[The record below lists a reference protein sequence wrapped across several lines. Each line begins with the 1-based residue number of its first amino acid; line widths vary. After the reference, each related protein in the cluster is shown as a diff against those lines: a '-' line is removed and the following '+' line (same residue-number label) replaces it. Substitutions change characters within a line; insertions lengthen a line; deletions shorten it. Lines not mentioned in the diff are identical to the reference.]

1 MVSKQPSLTDS
12 NLPFAQRSELLLSA
26 AMLAVLI
33 VLLIPLPPMLIDAL
47 LATNISLTLM
57 VLLVTLSAR
66 QPLEFSVFPSVL
78 LLLTLI
84 RLSLNVATTRQILL
98 QGDAGRIVYT
108 FGNFVVGGNL
118 IVGLVVFLILVVI
131 QFVVITRGAGRISEV
146 AARFT
151 LDALP
156 GKQMA
161 IDAELNAGLI
171 DENEARRRRHLV
183 MREAEFY
190 GAMDGASKF
199 VRGDA
204 IAGLIITAVN
214 LIGGMVIGL
223 GDGLSFLEA
232 IRTYSVLTVGDGLVS
247 QIPALI
253 TATAAGMLIT
263 KASTSV
269 SVAEELAE
277 QVFLKPRALLTGAG
291 LLGAIALTPGLPKV
305 PFFLLAG
312 GLGWAGWRLTQ
323 RRAEAAKQAE
333 AQQKREPVAARPQ
346 EVKLEELLQHDRAAV
361 EIGARLIPLVD
372 PRRGTGLLERIA
384 GLRRDMARKHGIL
397 VPPVRIRDNLEL
409 APNQYRIL
417 INGYEEARYE
427 LYPDEMLAIE
437 TGSVQGK
444 LDGRATRE
452 PAFGL
457 PAYWIAPSE
466 AQRAEMLGYTVV
478 DPATVLVTHLGEVVR
493 RHAHELLSRE
503 DVKRLVDKVKE
514 ASPTLVEELIPNLV
528 TLSTVQQVLAGLLE
542 EQVPITNLTRI
553 LESLAVHAPN
563 IKDPVELVERV
574 RVDLGRTIC
583 ERFRTADGRVRAI
596 VFDPRVELHFKQS
609 LRGRQLVLEPSL
621 MQRLIERL
629 ADELRK
635 AVAADQEVAVAVEKQ
650 LRRPLRSLLVRALP
664 DLAVIAYSEI
674 PRELRLDTV
683 AVITPEQLGIQAVAG
698 DLPVEIERLLQQQ
711 GGNQAEAA

>member
-1 MVSKQPSLTDS
+1 MTTKQVASVDS

-33 VLLIPLPPMLIDAL
+33 VLLIPLPPVLIDAL

-171 DENEARRRRHLV
+171 DEAEARRRRHLV

-204 IAGLIITAVN
+204 IAGLMITAVN
-214 LIGGMVIGL
+214 LVGGMVIGL
-223 GDGLSFLEA
+223 TNGLNFLEA
-232 IRTYSVLTVGDGLVS
+232 VRTYSVLTVGDGLVS

-277 QVFLKPRALLTGAG
+277 QVFLKPRALLTGAA
-291 LLGAIALTPGLPKV
+291 LLAAVALTPGLPKV
-305 PFFLLAG
+305 PFFLLAS
-312 GLGWAGWRLTQ
+312 GLGWAGWRMRSASARQ
-323 RRAEAAKQAE
+323 AAAAETEK
-333 AQQKREPVAARPQ
+333 KEPPGPVRPQ

-372 PRRGTGLLERIA
+372 PRRGAGLLERIA

-397 VPPVRIRDNLEL
+397 VPPVRIRDNLQL
-409 APNQYRIL
+409 PPNQYRIL

-427 LYPDEMLAIE
+427 LFPDEMLAIE
-437 TGSVQGK
+437 TGTVRGK
-444 LDGRATRE
+444 LEGRPTQE

-457 PAYWIAPSE
+457 SAYWIAPSE
-466 AQRAEMLGYTVV
+466 TQRAEMLGYTVV

-493 RHAHELLSRE
+493 RRAHELLSRE

-514 ASPTLVEELIPNLV
+514 TSPSLVEELIPGV
-528 TLSTVQQVLAGLLE
+528 MTLSTVQQVLAGLLE

-553 LESLAVHAPN
+553 LESLAVHGTTV
-563 IKDPVELVERV
+563 KDPVELIERV

-583 ERFRTADGRVRAI
+583 ERFRSPDGRVRAI
-596 VFDPRVELHFKQS
+596 VFDPRVELHLKQA
-609 LRGRQLVLEPSL
+609 LRGQQLVLEPRL
-621 MQRLIERL
+621 MQKIIERL

-635 AVAADQEVAVAVEKQ
+635 AVAADQEIAVAVEKQ

-674 PRELRLDTV
+674 PRDLRLDPV
-683 AVITPEQLGIQAVAG
+683 AVITPEQLGLQSVAG
-698 DLPVEIERLLQQQ
+698 DLPVEIERLLQQ
-711 GGNQAEAA
+711 GGSGAEAA